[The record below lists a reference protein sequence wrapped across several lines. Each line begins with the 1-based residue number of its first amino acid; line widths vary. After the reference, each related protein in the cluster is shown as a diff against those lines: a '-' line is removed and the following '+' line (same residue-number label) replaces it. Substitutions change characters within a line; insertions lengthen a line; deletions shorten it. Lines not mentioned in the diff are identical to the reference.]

1 MKKIL
6 TLLVVLSINKMVIA
20 QNPFEQFGHKGKIL
34 TATNGRFNE
43 FHDLDSVVQIG
54 SILLDVHKLVIVG
67 DVPID
72 TVIYM
77 PSPTIISRWL
87 SPDPLSE
94 KLFSQS
100 PYSFSL
106 NNPILFVDPDGQFP
120 YTFHVRA
127 FAPPGSFQNP
137 VRTGFHDDGRGFSA
151 STSSGTTSRIK
162 QNFTVDP
169 TAQTYSGGAPTS
181 DPTYWN
187 GANVGTASNEGGIST
202 PEFGTN
208 SMGSATASLT
218 SNFEGSNPAAIFMGM
233 APDIEVSSA
242 ISITENLKE
251 GKLIVGMDLSS
262 KQFPA
267 TEGLIQDA
275 AGNTVFLAG
284 AAAYGN
290 ATDLTSAD
298 KTKVATVDL
307 VIGINDKGVFQ
318 NVTMGG
324 TTYSIEDFNKLR
336 TSTSAGPNPRN

>member
-6 TLLVVLSINKMVIA
+6 TLLVVLSISQMVVA

-54 SILLDVHKLVIVG
+54 SVLLDVHKLVIVG
-67 DVPID
+67 DAPID
-72 TVIYM
+72 TVTYM

-127 FAPPGSFQNP
+127 FAPTGAFKG
-137 VRTGFHDDGRGFSA
+137 TGFHDDGRGFSA

-169 TAQTYSGGAPTS
+169 TAQTYSGGNPTS
-181 DPTYWN
+181 DETKWN
-187 GANVGTASNEGGIST
+187 GIGVGTASNEGGIST

-218 SNFEGSNPAAIFMGM
+218 SNFEGSNPAFLGA

-242 ISITENLKE
+242 ISITENLKD
-251 GKLIVGMDLSS
+251 GKLIVGLDLSS

-290 ATDLTSAD
+290 AGDLTTAD

-336 TSTSAGPNPRN
+336 TSNSAGPNPRN